1 MNKPWGLLTGFG
13 SFPDVSYN
21 PTETL
26 CHRLQN
32 QMLRE
37 TIIHSVVL
45 DVHFE
50 SIQEQL
56 NKALSANPRFILMT
70 GVAVQ
75 RDAIGIEIRAVNT
88 REPGRPDAAGYIPQE
103 GEVVLESL
111 DFAQLLDA
119 RIDASAIET
128 DLEKNGIPAE
138 VSTDAGRY
146 LCNAALLNGLNYA
159 QNQDPTPPCVFL
171 HIPQIG
177 NTLRNKPEEQ
187 WTEDLLQVATWRVLK
202 MLSTAIVD

>member
-1 MNKPWGLLTGFG
+1 MTQPWALLTGFG
-13 SFPDVSYN
+13 SFPNVSHN

-26 CHRLQN
+26 CHQLQSHRLGEF
-32 QMLRE
+32 LIR
-37 TIIHSVVL
+37 SVVL

-50 SIQEQL
+50 SIQTQL
-56 NKALSANPRFILMT
+56 NVALKGNPKFILMT
-70 GVAVQ
+70 GVAVA
-75 RDAIGIEIRAVNT
+75 RDAIGIEIRAVNC
-88 REPGRPDAAGYIPQE
+88 REPGRPDAAGYIPQD

-111 DFAQLLDA
+111 DFAQALDA
-119 RIDASAIET
+119 RIDASAIKT
-128 DLEKNGIPAE
+128 DLEENGIPAE

-159 QNQDPTPPCVFL
+159 QNQTPPPPCVFL

-177 NTLRNKPEEQ
+177 NTLRNKPQEQ
-187 WTEDLLQVATWRVLK
+187 WTDDLLHVATWRVLK